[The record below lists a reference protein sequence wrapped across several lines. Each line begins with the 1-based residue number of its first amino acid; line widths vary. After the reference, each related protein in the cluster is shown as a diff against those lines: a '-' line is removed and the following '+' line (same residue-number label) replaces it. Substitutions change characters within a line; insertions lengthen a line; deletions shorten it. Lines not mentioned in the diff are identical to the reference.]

1 MSTKTSYLKSNGI
14 IDWQLKAQLNKLKS
28 KNNNKKKMLCV
39 TYLLYLTFKCINKNV
54 MCNILTLL
62 TLGLLIFYHY
72 FKEKIKVINMEVDSV
87 E

>member
-1 MSTKTSYLKSNGI
+1 
-14 IDWQLKAQLNKLKS
+14 
-28 KNNNKKKMLCV
+28 
-39 TYLLYLTFKCINKNV
+39 

-72 FKEKIKVINMEVDSV
+72 FKEKIKVMNMEVDSV

>member
-1 MSTKTSYLKSNGI
+1 MSTKTSYHKSNGI
-14 IDWQLKAQLNKLKS
+14 INWQLKAQLNKLKS
-28 KNNNKKKMLCV
+28 KNNNKK
-39 TYLLYLTFKCINKNV
+39 KNV

-72 FKEKIKVINMEVDSV
+72 FKEKIKVMNMEVDSG